1 MSYYPKSQIKTNL
14 YTNGGE
20 YSLSS
25 NRGKYTGYYYE
36 VSSGEKYTGRTPQDG
51 PNIKLIPITLDNE
64 VDPTI
69 PFVQSNLENLIT
81 LNNVVGRDQAKQF
94 DFDTSFT
101 PPPSLNLSP
110 RLIPQFN
117 LTLPTDQDK
126 INGQFTRYFCKKN
139 NEIKYLEIT
148 QDTFKKLQRKD
159 PQIAWDLYSPSPII
173 WQISG
178 NKEQVYASNRASAIA
193 IEQNLKWYGFSQ
205 YFQDKFL
212 KYYVES

>member
-36 VSSGEKYTGRTPQDG
+36 ISSGEKYTGRTPQDG

-81 LNNVVGRDQAKQF
+81 LNNIVGRDQAKQF

-101 PPPSLNLSP
+101 PPPTLNLSP

-139 NEIKYLEIT
+139 NEIKYLEIN
-148 QDTFKKLQRKD
+148 QDTFKKLQIRD
-159 PQIAWDLYSPSPII
+159 SQIAWDLYTPVQVI
-173 WQISG
+173 WIISG
-178 NKEQVYASNRASAIA
+178 NQTQVFASNKGTIQT
-193 IEQNLKWYGFSQ
+193 IENTLQWTGFTQ

-212 KYYVES
+212 KYYLGS

>member
-20 YSLSS
+20 YSLAT
-25 NRGKYTGYYYE
+25 NRGQYTGYYYE
-36 VSSGEKYTGRTPQDG
+36 TSTGEKYTGRNPQDG
-51 PNIKLIPITLDNE
+51 PNTKLIPITLSNE

-69 PFVQSNLENLIT
+69 PFVQSNLNNLIT
-81 LNNVVGRDQAKQF
+81 LNNIVGRDQAKQF

-101 PPPSLNLSP
+101 PPTSMNLSP

-126 INGQFTRYFCKKN
+126 LNGQFSRYFCKKN
-139 NEIKYLEIT
+139 NEIKYLEIDK
-148 QDTFKKLQRKD
+148 DTYQQLQKID
-159 PQIAWDLYSPSPII
+159 SKIAWDLYTPVVVLWII
-173 WQISG
+173 QG
-178 NKEQVYASNRASAIA
+178 NQTQVFTSNKGTVQT
-193 IEQNLKWYGFSQ
+193 IENNLQWHGFTQ

-212 KYYVES
+212 KYYLGS